1 MLDSTVAMLKF
12 LFTFFIIL
20 AQETSVNISSPQTGQ
35 TVRGQVEIT
44 GDMDAPN
51 FLSAELDFS
60 YAFPK
65 GNESN
70 LAETWFSIQ
79 TFPQPVVGPAIAV
92 WDTTSVTDGDYTLR
106 LRVNL
111 QDGSFQDA
119 LVSGLKIRNESPL
132 PAEII
137 STQTPVPSFIGTLPP
152 LTLTSLPATAAKIYP
167 SPTPLPANPASV
179 TMASIYSTF
188 GRGALIVLA
197 VFIFFSLILRL
208 RKN

>member
-20 AQETSVNISSPQTGQ
+20 AQETSVNISSPQTGE
-35 TVRGQVEIT
+35 TVRGQVEII
-44 GDMDAPN
+44 GDMDVPN

-60 YAFPK
+60 YAFPN
-65 GNESN
+65 GNGSN
-70 LAETWFSIQ
+70 PAETWFSIQ

-111 QDGSFQDA
+111 QDGSFQDVF
-119 LVSGLKIRNESPL
+119 VSGLKIRNVSPL

-152 LTLTSLPATAAKIYP
+152 LTLTSLPATVAKTYP
-167 SPTPLPANPASV
+167 SQTPLPANPASV

-188 GRGALIVLA
+188 GRGALIVLVA
-197 VFIFFSLILRL
+197 FIFFSLILRL

>member
-1 MLDSTVAMLKF
+1 MLDSIVAMLKF

-20 AQETSVNISSPQTGQ
+20 AQETSVNISSPQAGE
-35 TVRGQVEIT
+35 TVRGQVEII
-44 GDMDAPN
+44 GDMDVPN

-60 YAFPK
+60 YTFPN
-65 GNESN
+65 GNGSN
-70 LAETWFSIQ
+70 PAETWFGIQ

-152 LTLTSLPATAAKIYP
+152 LTSTSLPATAAKTYP
-167 SPTPLPANPASV
+167 SQTPLPANPASV
-179 TMASIYSTF
+179 TIASIYSTF
-188 GRGALIVLA
+188 SRGALIVLA
-197 VFIFFSLILRL
+197 AFIFFSLVLRL

>member
-20 AQETSVNISSPQTGQ
+20 AQETSVNISSPQAGE
-35 TVRGQVEIT
+35 TVRGQVEII
-44 GDMDAPN
+44 GDMDVPN

-60 YAFPK
+60 YAFPN
-65 GNESN
+65 GNGSN
-70 LAETWFSIQ
+70 PAETWFSIQ
-79 TFPQPVVGPAIAV
+79 TFPQPVVGPAIVV

-152 LTLTSLPATAAKIYP
+152 LTLTSLPATAAKTYP
-167 SPTPLPANPASV
+167 SQTPLPANPASV
-179 TMASIYSTF
+179 TIASIYSTF
-188 GRGALIVLA
+188 SRGALIVLA
-197 VFIFFSLILRL
+197 AFIFFSLVLRL